1 MVRLVLVTIISNPQ
15 KTIQVANSNK
25 LTMKD
30 QLPFLALAAPTSL
43 SLINPLAVGMAVGQ
57 SVPQVAV
64 FLFNVDRLFFSIF
77 AIKLLI
83 GWDTCRIKG
92 TRIGERIM
100 PSTRQLLLAKHH
112 WVRIERWHRNKS
124 RIGNLAVPVFAL
136 KWDIIS
142 QANQLNSNVK
152 CIRFSQF

>member
-15 KTIQVANSNK
+15 RTIQVTNPNK

-30 QLPFLALAAPTSL
+30 QPLFLALAAPTSL
-43 SLINPLAVGMAVGQ
+43 SLINPLAVGMTVGA
-57 SVPQVAV
+57 VPQVAV
-64 FLFNVDRLFFSIF
+64 FLFHVDRLFFSIF

-92 TRIGERIM
+92 TRIGERIR
-100 PSTRQLLLAKHH
+100 PSTRQLLLVKHH
-112 WVRIERWHRNKS
+112 WVRIERWHRNES
-124 RIGNLAVPVFAL
+124 RIGNLAVPVFSL

-142 QANQLNSNVK
+142 RAIN
-152 CIRFSQF
+152 